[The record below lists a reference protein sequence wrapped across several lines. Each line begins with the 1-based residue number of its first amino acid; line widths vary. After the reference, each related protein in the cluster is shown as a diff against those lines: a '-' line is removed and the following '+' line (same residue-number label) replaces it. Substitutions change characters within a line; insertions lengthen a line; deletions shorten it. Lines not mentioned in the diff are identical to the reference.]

1 MNWLFA
7 STGQSIGASAP
18 VLPMTRIDFLWN
30 WLVWSPWSPRDSQ
43 ESSPAPQFKS
53 SAPILW
59 RSAFSL
65 VQLAH
70 SYMTSWKTIALTM
83 WTFVGKIIRHSFSPK
98 EHLLISWLQSPS
110 TMILEPKK
118 IESVTVSTF
127 SPFYLPWSDGTGCH
141 DLSFLDWVLWHLF
154 FSSFTLIKMLFSS
167 SSSL

>member
-127 SPFYLPWSDGTGCH
+127 SPFYLPWSDGTRCH
-141 DLSFLDWVLWHLF
+141 DLSFLNVRVQANF
-154 FSSFTLIKMLFSS
+154 FTLLFH
-167 SSSL
+167 LYQEAL